1 MSRRALAMGSAA
13 IAVLALVAYAA
24 FEAGSEHARTTRSGA
39 AATGGTVATAT
50 ATRVAPSGTASP
62 SAMKAG
68 DVDPANGKRV
78 LYWHDPMVP
87 GQKFDKPGKSP
98 FMDMELVAVYADDGA
113 GTGGVAID
121 PRLQQN
127 LGIRTT
133 KAVTGSL
140 SSAIS
145 AVGNVAYNERDV
157 VLVQARSNGFVEKLF
172 VRAALDPVRKGQP
185 LAELYVPEWIAAQE
199 EYLAAKR
206 LHTDVDAL
214 ALGGLADAAA
224 QRMRLAG
231 MSDQQIREVDARG
244 SVQPR
249 FTITSPIDGVVGE
262 LSAREGM
269 TVATGAPL
277 FRLNGVATVWVN
289 AEVPERAAALVRPGD
304 AVEARAPA
312 LPGSAFNGHVSAI
325 LPEVNATTRTLKARI
340 ELKNAGGRLVPG
352 MFATIDF
359 APAQR
364 KDTVLVPSE
373 AVIRTGTRTVVIVA
387 QGDGRFA
394 PVDVEAGFESN
405 GQTEIRHGVRA
416 GDSVVVSGQFLIG
429 SEANLKAAITRM
441 SGMPANRASDM
452 GDAMTGEGN
461 ADDRHAG
468 HDAHGAPAG
477 HDAPAGHGAPAG
489 HDAPARHDAP
499 AGRNGHMKHDAHMGH
514 DASPRAK

>member
-1 MSRRALAMGSAA
+1 MSRRALAIGSAA
-13 IAVLALVAYAA
+13 IAVLVLVAYVA
-24 FEAGSEHARTTRSGA
+24 FEAGGEHARTTHPGVA
-39 AATGGTVATAT
+39 AAAGGNVATAT
-50 ATRVAPSGTASP
+50 AAPVAPPGTGSP
-62 SAMKAG
+62 SATKAG

-98 FMDMELVAVYADDGA
+98 FMDMELVPVYADDRA

-133 KAVTGSL
+133 KAVAGSL
-140 SSAIS
+140 SNAIS

-244 SVQPR
+244 AVQPR
-249 FTITSPIDGVVGE
+249 FTITSPIDGVVGV

-277 FRLNGVATVWVN
+277 FRLNGLATVWVN

-304 AVEARAPA
+304 AVEALAPA
-312 LPGSAFNGHVSAI
+312 LPGSVFKGRVSAI
-325 LPEVNATTRTLKARI
+325 LPEVDATTRTLKARI

-359 APAQR
+359 APAHR
-364 KDTVLVPSE
+364 KDAVLVPSE
-373 AVIRTGTRTVVIVA
+373 AVLRTGKRTVVIVA

-394 PVDVEAGFESN
+394 PIDVETGIESN
-405 GQTEIRHGVRA
+405 GRTEIRNGVHA
-416 GDSVVVSGQFLIG
+416 GDSVVVSGQFLID

-441 SGMPANRASDM
+441 SGMPANTVSDI
-452 GDAMTGEGN
+452 GSATTGERN
-461 ADDRHAG
+461 AD
-468 HDAHGAPAG
+468 GA
-477 HDAPAGHGAPAG
+477 HDAPAGHEG
-489 HDAPARHDAP
+489 HMEH
-499 AGRNGHMKHDAHMGH
+499 NGHMEHDAHMEH
-514 DASPRAK
+514 DGSPRAE